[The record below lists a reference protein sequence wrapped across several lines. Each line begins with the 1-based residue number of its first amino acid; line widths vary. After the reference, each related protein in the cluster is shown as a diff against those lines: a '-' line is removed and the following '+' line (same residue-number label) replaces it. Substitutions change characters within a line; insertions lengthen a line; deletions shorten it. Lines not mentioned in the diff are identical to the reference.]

1 MATAELHA
9 LEQHLVPLKNSSA
22 DYDRLLESIGES
34 RFVLLGEA
42 THGTHEFYHARSEI
56 TQRLIEEKGFHA
68 VVVEAD
74 WPDAYRVNRWVR
86 GSGEDED
93 GVEALGDFQRF
104 PTWMWRNAPVLEFVG
119 WLRESNDG
127 RPEDQ
132 RTGFYGMDL
141 YSLHASIDAV
151 LKYLNRTDPEAARR
165 ARERYSCFEN
175 FGEDPQAYGYLTA
188 RGGVDSCE
196 DAAVAQLVEMRELAA
211 DLARRDGWLAEDE
224 SFFAEQNARLAV
236 NAERYYRLMYRGR
249 ASSWN
254 MRDRH
259 MSETV
264 EALDQQISR
273 RKGRAKLV
281 IWAHNS
287 HLGDARATEMSR
299 RGELNV
305 GQLMRERYGRD
316 AYLVGFTTHSGT
328 VTAADDWDGPARRK
342 HVVPAL
348 PDSYENFLHNFKLRD
363 FYFVIRD
370 SRSAAEAVDGILLE
384 RAIGVI
390 YRPETERMSHY
401 FEAVLSRQFDA
412 VIHFDRTRAVEP
424 LERGALWT
432 TEDQPPTWPFTV

>member
-1 MATAELHA
+1 MATAGLHA
-9 LEQHLVPLKNSSA
+9 LERHLVPLNDSLA

-42 THGTHEFYHARSEI
+42 SHGTHEFYQARSQI
-56 TQRLIEEKGFHA
+56 TQRLIEEKDFHA
-68 VVVEAD
+68 VIVEAD

-86 GSGEDED
+86 ALGEDED
-93 GVEALGDFQRF
+93 GIDALGNFQRF

-151 LKYLNRTDPEAARR
+151 LKYLNKTDAEAARR
-165 ARERYSCFEN
+165 ARERYSCFES
-175 FGEDPQAYGYLTA
+175 FAEDPQAYGYLTA
-188 RGGVDSCE
+188 RGGIDSCE
-196 DAAVAQLVEMRELAA
+196 GAAVAQLVEMRELAA
-211 DLARRDGWLAEDE
+211 DLARRDGRIAEDE
-224 SFFAEQNARLAV
+224 MFFAEQNARLAL

-249 ASSWN
+249 GSSWN
-254 MRDRH
+254 LRDRH
-259 MSETV
+259 MAETI
-264 EALDQQISR
+264 EALDHHISR
-273 RKGRAKLV
+273 RVGRARFV

-316 AYLVGFTTHSGT
+316 AYLVGFTTHAGT
-328 VTAADDWDGPARRK
+328 VTAADDWDGPALRK
-342 HVVPAL
+342 KVKPSL
-348 PDSYENFLHNFKLRD
+348 PDSYENFLHSFEAHNFYL
-363 FYFVIRD
+363 ITRD
-370 SRSAAEAVDGILLE
+370 SRRVAEALDPFRLE

-390 YRPETERMSHY
+390 YRPETERQSHY
-401 FEAVLSRQFDA
+401 FEASLSRQFDA
-412 VIHFDRTRAVEP
+412 VVHFDHSRAVEP
-424 LERGALWT
+424 LERGFLWT
-432 TEDQPPTWPFTV
+432 TEDQPETWPFNV